1 MAAKFLIFS
10 IFLSLVFCFN
20 LTYGKTIYGK
30 AKIIDG
36 DTIHIGKNKIRLH
49 AIDAPEKKQ
58 RCSKD
63 GKKWSCGLESTR
75 FLKNLIG
82 DDKIE
87 CDTKGQDKYN
97 RFIGVCYKNNVNINS
112 QMVLNGWAI
121 AYRYYS
127 LDYIKEEEIAKSK
140 EVGIWTGEFIDPY
153 LFRKQNK

>member
-20 LTYGKTIYGK
+20 LAYGKTIYGK

-58 RCSKD
+58 KCSKN

-82 DDKIE
+82 GDKIQ

-97 RFIGVCYKNNVNINS
+97 RFIGVC
-112 QMVLNGWAI
+112 
-121 AYRYYS
+121 
-127 LDYIKEEEIAKSK
+127 
-140 EVGIWTGEFIDPY
+140 
-153 LFRKQNK
+153 

>member
-1 MAAKFLIFS
+1 MFK
-10 IFLSLVFCFN
+10 
-20 LTYGKTIYGK
+20 
-30 AKIIDG
+30 
-36 DTIHIGKNKIRLH
+36 RW
-49 AIDAPEKKQ
+49 
-58 RCSKD
+58 
-63 GKKWSCGLESTR
+63 KKWSCGLESTR

-82 DDKIE
+82 DDKIQ